1 MKLQYKTK
9 RILSLFVLLVILP
22 IYVVVAVTIINMFQR
37 MPIFFEFI
45 IYILLGIVWA
55 LPLKFIFKGVGKENP
70 KKHD

>member
-55 LPLKFIFKGVGKENP
+55 LPLKFIFNIMKQENFMN
-70 KKHD
+70 